1 MDGENGLICAY
12 TLDGDGAATPLDWDG
27 MANWLF

>member
-12 TLDGDGAATPLDWDG
+12 ALNGGAAATPLDWEG
-27 MANWLF
+27 IANWLF